1 MTIKLVKT
9 AVSNFKQ
16 QRMNRWAASITYYM
30 LLSLAP
36 LLLLISTSFK
46 IFLRSNNAKQQI
58 LDQFASIV
66 PTDVLPTID
75 LLLTQ
80 TSNSGSGIIGL
91 VIGFIIL
98 LFTASSMVLAL
109 QDALHVIW
117 SVRAI
122 GGLRQTMLQ
131 NVKAI
136 SMVFVVAFLMM
147 LLTISSVVITAVAG
161 YIEQYF
167 TLPQMLV
174 QFVNVVVL
182 LLCMTLLFAA
192 LIRLLSG
199 IVLPWGINLRG
210 ALLITVLF
218 IIGQVAIALYL
229 HFGAGSFSGAVGA
242 LIVLLVW
249 LYYSV
254 QVFLLG
260 VELTRAYVTENN
272 LVIQPDSG
280 YAYETPAQ
288 AKEFK
293 GSVWQRIK
301 RLGQ

>member
-1 MTIKLVKT
+1 
-9 AVSNFKQ
+9 
-16 QRMNRWAASITYYM
+16 MNRWAASITYFM

-36 LLLLISTSFK
+36 LLLLISIVFK
-46 IFLRSNNAKQQI
+46 IFLRSDNAKQQI
-58 LDQFASIV
+58 LEQFASIV
-66 PTDVLPTID
+66 PADVLPTID

-80 TSNSGSGIIGL
+80 SSNSNSGMIGL
-91 VIGFIIL
+91 LLGFLIL
-98 LFTASSMVLAL
+98 LFTASGMVLAL

-117 SVRAI
+117 SVRAV
-122 GGLRQTMLQ
+122 GGLRQTVLK
-131 NVKAI
+131 NVQAV
-136 SMVFVVAFLMM
+136 SMVFVVAFLML

-167 TLPQMLV
+167 VLPQVLV
-174 QFVNVVVL
+174 QFVNVIVL
-182 LLCMTLLFAA
+182 LLCMTLLFAT

-210 ALLITVLF
+210 ALLITILF
-218 IIGQVAIALYL
+218 VIGQVAISLYL
-229 HFGAGSFSGAVGA
+229 RFGATSFSGVVGA

-272 LVIQPDSG
+272 IVIEPVAG
-280 YAYETPAQ
+280 YAYETVAE
-288 AKEFK
+288 AKKFK
-293 GSVWQRIK
+293 KSFWQRMKHIV
-301 RLGQ
+301 R